1 MFLLLEQLLLRIRV
15 LLMLLMLLLLQLP
28 IPPWR
33 LFRVLSTF
41 YHHPGLSKT
50 KLTPVSTRDIFFLFC
65 SGRSF
70 VSVVTRSFR

>member
-15 LLMLLMLLLLQLP
+15 LLMLLMLLLLLLLLP

-41 YHHPGLSKT
+41 YHHPGLPKT
-50 KLTPVSTRDIFFLFC
+50 KLTPVSTSDIFFCFAAGDL
-65 SGRSF
+65 S
-70 VSVVTRSFR
+70 